1 MNLTGLYQVVI
12 LALATASISVTTS
25 KARVFMPVRRWIW
38 YRCKWLGELVQ
49 CSYCTTHWVAFGF
62 TAIFHPTLFYSE
74 LPSIYYTFT
83 SYLLDLFVSAFVI
96 IALAAIVGGWIKMLN
111 PVEEVE

>member
-12 LALATASISVTTS
+12 LALATASISVTLS
-25 KARVFMPVRRWIW
+25 KAKVFMPIRRWIW
-38 YRCKWLGELVQ
+38 YRNKWLGELVQ

-62 TAIFHPTLFYSE
+62 TLIFQPVLFYT
-74 LPSIYYTFT
+74 YK

-111 PVEEVE
+111 PVEGET